1 MIRVITILCFII
13 VSCSN
18 VDKTSKTESDIDKT
32 GWNNK
37 KREQYLNN
45 RNDSTTWDNEMLD
58 NDKQLI
64 GVGELGPFELGVFP
78 VPKYELLREGSFK
91 GLGNTNEDFKA
102 GNKTVVMNSFFVAKN
117 EINKERL
124 GDKDN
129 EVFFQLLVLTDTLD
143 TKNYNLNKSIAI
155 SRNHPDYVG
164 QGFVK
169 TKSNTIDYV
178 AFDTAEGESYAV
190 INTRL
195 FNLNFGKTIL
205 IAPQRDGTFQSL
217 QVKSP
222 VLTSETIIEY
232 TESILA
238 EDTMLKFFNGKDAI

>member
-1 MIRVITILCFII
+1 MKNIVVILSLIILG
-13 VSCSN
+13 CSN
-18 VDKTSKTESDIDKT
+18 VDKTSKIESDIDKT
-32 GWNNK
+32 GWNNQ
-37 KREQYLNN
+37 KREQHLNN

-78 VPKYELLREGSFK
+78 VPKYELLGEGSFK
-91 GLGNTNEDFKA
+91 GLGNTNKDFKA

-117 EINKERL
+117 DINKERL
-124 GDKDN
+124 GDKHS
-129 EVFFQLLVLTDTLD
+129 EVFFHLLVLTDTLD
-143 TKNYNLNKSIAI
+143 NENYNLNKNIAI
-155 SRNHPDYVG
+155 SRNHPDYVA

-169 TKSNTIDYV
+169 TKTNAIDYF
-178 AFDTAEGESYAV
+178 AFDTAEGESYAI

-205 IAPQRDGTFQSL
+205 IAPQKDGTFRSL

-222 VLTSETIIEY
+222 VLTSETIIKY
-232 TESILA
+232 TESILE
-238 EDTMLKFFNGKDAI
+238 EDTMLKFFNEKGAI

>member
-1 MIRVITILCFII
+1 MKNIVVILCLII
-13 VSCSN
+13 VGCSN
-18 VDKTSKTESDIDKT
+18 VDKTSKIESNIDKT
-32 GWNNK
+32 GWNNL
-37 KREQYLNN
+37 KREQHLNN

-78 VPKYELLREGSFK
+78 VPKYELLGIGSFK
-91 GLGNTNEDFKA
+91 GLGNKNEDFKL
-102 GNKTVVMNSFFVAKN
+102 GDKTVVMNSFFVSKN

-143 TKNYNLNKSIAI
+143 TENYNLNKSIAI

-178 AFDTAEGESYAV
+178 AFDTAEGESYAIV
-190 INTRL
+190 NTRL

-205 IAPQRDGTFQSL
+205 IAPQKMEHFDL
-217 QVKSP
+217 YK
-222 VLTSETIIEY
+222 
-232 TESILA
+232 
-238 EDTMLKFFNGKDAI
+238 LKAQN

>member
-1 MIRVITILCFII
+1 MIKVITILCFII
-13 VSCSN
+13 VSCSK
-18 VDKTSKTESDIDKT
+18 VDKTANLESDIDKT
-32 GWNNK
+32 GWNNQ

-45 RNDSTTWDNEMLD
+45 RNDSTTWDNEMLN

-78 VPKYELLREGSFK
+78 VPKYELLGEGSFK

-124 GDKDN
+124 GDKNN

-143 TKNYNLNKSIAI
+143 TENYNLNKSIAI

-169 TKSNTIDYV
+169 TKSNTIYYV
-178 AFDTAEGESYAV
+178 AFDTAEGE
-190 INTRL
+190 L
-195 FNLNFGKTIL
+195 
-205 IAPQRDGTFQSL
+205 
-217 QVKSP
+217 
-222 VLTSETIIEY
+222 
-232 TESILA
+232 
-238 EDTMLKFFNGKDAI
+238 MLL